1 MVWVMISLRNLSRR
15 SVCEV
20 ASDLA
25 HCLTTLRAPRQP
37 LLLSLNAPLGAGK
50 TTFARAFITAC
61 YGDDAPVIP
70 SPTFT
75 MTQVYECG
83 DITIRH
89 HDFYRL
95 ANPDEA
101 LETGW
106 EESLQQGISLI
117 EWATKLQEWLPMR
130 HLEIE
135 LQFADAE
142 DTRHVRVSSS
152 HDEWQHWLETQW
164 KTRAPHG

>member
-1 MVWVMISLRNLSRR
+1 
-15 SVCEV
+15 
-20 ASDLA
+20 
-25 HCLTTLRAPRQP
+25 
-37 LLLSLNAPLGAGK
+37 
-50 TTFARAFITAC
+50 
-61 YGDDAPVIP
+61 
-70 SPTFT
+70 

>member
-1 MVWVMISLRNLSRR
+1 MISLRNLSQE

-20 ASDLA
+20 AVNLA
-25 HCLTTLRAPRQP
+25 HCLTMLHAPRQP

-61 YGDDAPVIP
+61 YGDAAPCVIP

-75 MTQVYECG
+75 VTQVYECG

-117 EWATKLQEWLPMR
+117 EWAAKLQEWLPPR
-130 HLEIE
+130 HLQIE
-135 LQFADAE
+135 MQFADAV
-142 DTRHVRVSSS
+142 DARHVCISSS
-152 HDEWQHWLETQW
+152 HDEWRQWLETQW
-164 KTRAPHG
+164 SRHAPHG